1 MKKIKNLFFEMKRDY
16 AELNKGKVDGWFYL
30 SLVAGLVLSP
40 IILVGILYIEIH
52 YFLKWKW
59 IHFREKTSE
68 LKWWMYHKK
77 IVFLWELKQFIRENI
92 TYKLR
97 ERRRIKRIRYVVPA
111 PAHVSVIENA
121 EPEESSIKTISWKE
135 WKEKVD
141 AEYED
146 LGHSAQEEYRLSALY
161 AGWEI

>member
-1 MKKIKNLFFEMKRDY
+1 MEKIKNLFFEMNRDY
-16 AELNKGKVDGWFYL
+16 AEMNKGKVDGWFYL

-40 IILVGILYIEIH
+40 IILIGILYIEIH
-52 YFLKWKW
+52 FFLEWKW
-59 IHFREKTSE
+59 IHFREKILEIKRRMSR
-68 LKWWMYHKK
+68 KK
-77 IVFLWELKQFIRENI
+77 RKFFRELKQFIRENI

-111 PAHVSVIENA
+111 PTISAIENA
-121 EPEESSIKTISWKE
+121 EPEESSIQTISWKE
-135 WKEKVD
+135 RKGQVD

-146 LGHSAQEEYRLSALY
+146 LGHSDQEEYRLGALD